1 MRPFAILGLVLI
13 VLAGASG
20 QDTPVTELSKYQV
33 RFAMYQLN
41 PHIPGGIAPGMS
53 KEQGR
58 WYEKNKSKYPSICED
73 GEWPTYLLLWSSRFS
88 SGGTPEST
96 INFLSLSG
104 YSGNAGVQGSGYGV
118 SSPLESEYVYLSIFR
133 AEYVNRAQQDKSYQP
148 KPVYYTQHDSWWTY
162 RKSHHRA
169 MEDAMTFLAKTTNRK

>member
-1 MRPFAILGLVLI
+1 MRRFATLGLVLTL
-13 VLAGASG
+13 LACAKG
-20 QDTPVTELSKYQV
+20 QNKAVSEPGKCGV

-41 PHIPGGIAPGMS
+41 PHVPGGIAPGMS

-58 WYEKNKSKYPSICED
+58 WYEKNKNKYPSICED
-73 GEWPTYLLLWSSRFS
+73 GEHPDYLLLWSSRFL
-88 SGGTPEST
+88 SGGAPEST

-104 YSGNAGVQGSGYGV
+104 YSGNGGVQGSGYAV

-133 AEYVNRAQQDKSYQP
+133 AEDVNRAQKDRSYQP

-162 RKSHHRA
+162 RKSHHKA
-169 MEDAMTFLAKTTNRK
+169 MEDAIRFLVKINGTK